1 MLQIERKPPSVPEKK
16 GLIFGLLSI
25 FLCGLG
31 LSIITPIIPFLVAP
45 YVATPESQAFIV
57 TALTS
62 VYAICVFFA
71 SPVLGTLSD
80 RLGRRPVLLVCLFGA
95 ATGYLIFGI
104 GGALWVLFLGRILEG
119 ITGGSISTLF
129 AYFADITP
137 ESERTKYFGWVSA
150 LFGTGVAIGPTIGG
164 VLAHFG
170 YATPMFFGA
179 AVTFLNFLFGILY
192 IPESLTRGKRLK
204 RIERSQLNPF
214 TQLVQLFS
222 MKHLARLFIAGFL
235 IWIPNG
241 SLQAIFS
248 QFTKDTFQWQP
259 VLIGLTFSIMGIQDI
274 VAQGFVMPQ
283 LLKKLNDTGIARL
296 GLGLDVVGYLFIASS
311 AIFQFAPLFILGM
324 FVFGFGDSLF
334 GPAFNGILSKS
345 VSSSEQGRI
354 QGSSQSV
361 QSLARI
367 IGPLIGGQIYVSL
380 GHAAPAVMGALL
392 ISLAIPILT
401 HQQNGNVTSKNKVN

>member
-1 MLQIERKPPSVPEKK
+1 MERNQPPVPEKK
-16 GLIFGLLSI
+16 ALVFGLISI

-31 LSIITPIIPFLVAP
+31 LSIITPVIPFLVAP
-45 YVATPESQAFIV
+45 YVTTPANQAFIV
-57 TALTS
+57 TTLTS
-62 VYAICVFFA
+62 VYAVCVFLA
-71 SPVLGTLSD
+71 SPSLGALSD
-80 RLGRRPVLLVCLFGA
+80 RLGRRPVLLVCLLGSA
-95 ATGYLIFGI
+95 VGYLIFGI

-137 ESERTKYFGWVSA
+137 ASERTKYFGWVSA
-150 LFGTGVAIGPTIGG
+150 LFGTGVAIGPAIGG
-164 VLAHFG
+164 LLTHFG
-170 YATPMFFGA
+170 YAAPMFFGA
-179 AVTFLNFLFGILY
+179 IVTFLNFVFGILY
-192 IPESLTRGKRLK
+192 IPESLAQEKRLK
-204 RIERSQLNPF
+204 RIKRSQLNPF
-214 TQLVQLFS
+214 TQLVHLFS
-222 MKHLARLFIAGFL
+222 MKQLARLFIAGLL

-274 VAQGFVMPQ
+274 VAQGLVMPK
-283 LLKKLNDTGIARL
+283 LLKKFSDTEIAKF
-296 GLGLDVVGYLFIASS
+296 GLILDVLGYAFIASS
-311 AIFQFAPLFILGM
+311 AIFQFAPLFVVGM

-367 IGPLIGGQIYVSL
+367 IGPVIGGQIYVL
-380 GHAAPAVMGALL
+380 FGHTAPAIMGVLL
-392 ISLAIPILT
+392 ISLAIPIFT
-401 HQQNGNVTSKNKVN
+401 RQNTSEIQKN

>member
-1 MLQIERKPPSVPEKK
+1 MLQIERNQPSVPEKK
-16 GLIFGLLSI
+16 ALVFGLISI

-31 LSIITPIIPFLVAP
+31 LSIITPVIPFLVAP
-45 YVATPESQAFIV
+45 YVTTPANQAFIV
-57 TALTS
+57 TTLTS
-62 VYAICVFFA
+62 VYAVCVFLA
-71 SPVLGTLSD
+71 SPSLGALSD
-80 RLGRRPVLLVCLFGA
+80 RLGRRPVLLVCLLGSA
-95 ATGYLIFGI
+95 VGYLIFGI

-137 ESERTKYFGWVSA
+137 ASERTKYFGWVSA
-150 LFGTGVAIGPTIGG
+150 LFGTGVAIGPAIGG
-164 VLAHFG
+164 LLTHFG
-170 YATPMFFGA
+170 YAAPMFFGA
-179 AVTFLNFLFGILY
+179 IVTFLNFVFGILY
-192 IPESLTRGKRLK
+192 IPESLAQEKRLK
-204 RIERSQLNPF
+204 RIKRGQLNPF
-214 TQLVQLFS
+214 TQLVHLFS
-222 MKHLARLFIAGFL
+222 MKQLARLFIAGLL

-274 VAQGFVMPQ
+274 VAQGLVMPK
-283 LLKKLNDTGIARL
+283 LLKKFSDTEIAKF
-296 GLGLDVVGYLFIASS
+296 GLILDVLGYAFIASS
-311 AIFQFAPLFILGM
+311 AIFQLAPLFVVGM
-324 FVFGFGDSLF
+324 FIFGFGDSLF

-367 IGPLIGGQIYVSL
+367 VGPVIGGQIYVL
-380 GHAAPAVMGALL
+380 FGHTAPAIMGVLL
-392 ISLAIPILT
+392 ISLAIPIFT
-401 HQQNGNVTSKNKVN
+401 RQNTSEIQKN

>member
-1 MLQIERKPPSVPEKK
+1 MLQIERNQPPVPEKK
-16 GLIFGLLSI
+16 ALVFGLISI

-31 LSIITPIIPFLVAP
+31 LSIITPVIPFLVAP
-45 YVATPESQAFIV
+45 YVTTPANQAFIV
-57 TALTS
+57 TTLTS
-62 VYAICVFFA
+62 VYAVCVFLA
-71 SPVLGTLSD
+71 SPSLGALSD
-80 RLGRRPVLLVCLFGA
+80 RLGRRPVLLVCLLGSA
-95 ATGYLIFGI
+95 VGYLIFGI

-129 AYFADITP
+129 AYFVDITP
-137 ESERTKYFGWVSA
+137 ASERTKYFGWVSA
-150 LFGTGVAIGPTIGG
+150 LFGTGVAIGPAIGG
-164 VLAHFG
+164 LLTHFG
-170 YATPMFFGA
+170 YAAPMFFGA
-179 AVTFLNFLFGILY
+179 IVTFLNFVFGILY
-192 IPESLTRGKRLK
+192 IPESLAQEKRLK
-204 RIERSQLNPF
+204 RIKRSQLNPF
-214 TQLVQLFS
+214 TQLVHLFS
-222 MKHLARLFIAGFL
+222 MKQLARLFIAGLL

-274 VAQGFVMPQ
+274 VAQGLVMPK
-283 LLKKLNDTGIARL
+283 LLKKFSDTEIAKF
-296 GLGLDVVGYLFIASS
+296 GLILDVLGYAFIASS
-311 AIFQFAPLFILGM
+311 AIFQFAPLFVVGM

-367 IGPLIGGQIYVSL
+367 IGPVIGGQIYVL
-380 GHAAPAVMGALL
+380 FGHTAPAIMGVLL
-392 ISLAIPILT
+392 ISLAIPIFT
-401 HQQNGNVTSKNKVN
+401 RQNTSEIQKN

>member
-1 MLQIERKPPSVPEKK
+1 MLQIERNQPPVPEKK
-16 GLIFGLLSI
+16 ALVFGLISI

-31 LSIITPIIPFLVAP
+31 LSIITPVIPFLVAP
-45 YVATPESQAFIV
+45 YVTTPANQAFIV
-57 TALTS
+57 TTLTS
-62 VYAICVFFA
+62 VYAVCVFLA
-71 SPVLGTLSD
+71 SPSLGALSD
-80 RLGRRPVLLVCLFGA
+80 RLGRRPVLLVCLLGSA
-95 ATGYLIFGI
+95 VGYLIFGI

-137 ESERTKYFGWVSA
+137 ASERTKYFGWVSA
-150 LFGTGVAIGPTIGG
+150 LFGTGVAIGPAIGG
-164 VLAHFG
+164 LLTHFG
-170 YATPMFFGA
+170 YAAPMFFGA
-179 AVTFLNFLFGILY
+179 IVTFLNFVFGILY
-192 IPESLTRGKRLK
+192 IPESLAQEKRLK
-204 RIERSQLNPF
+204 RIKRSQLNPF
-214 TQLVQLFS
+214 TQLVHLFS
-222 MKHLARLFIAGFL
+222 MKQLARLFIAGLL

-274 VAQGFVMPQ
+274 VAQGLVMPK
-283 LLKKLNDTGIARL
+283 LLKKFSDTEIAKF
-296 GLGLDVVGYLFIASS
+296 GLILDVLGYAFIASS
-311 AIFQFAPLFILGM
+311 AIFQFAPLFVVGM

-367 IGPLIGGQIYVSL
+367 IGPVIGGQIYVL
-380 GHAAPAVMGALL
+380 FGHTAPAIMGVLL
-392 ISLAIPILT
+392 ISLAIPIFT
-401 HQQNGNVTSKNKVN
+401 RQNTSEIQKN